1 MDLDSGID
9 QPAGP
14 DEKAAE
20 YTPPTIESVITP
32 DDLAREVHYAGTVD
46 SSGVI
51 LP

>member
-14 DEKAAE
+14 DEEGAE
-20 YTPPTIESVITP
+20 YTAPKIESVITR
-32 DDLAREVHYAGTVD
+32 DDLAREVHYAGVVD
-46 SSGVI
+46 GSGAG

>member
-9 QPAGP
+9 QPAKP
-14 DEKAAE
+14 DQDAE

-46 SSGVI
+46 GTGLG